1 VARNGIVAALA
12 LAVALVGCGGEEPAE
27 GPDIAALRAKN
38 DSIRAAR
45 AAAAPAPA
53 TDSAG
58 AAPAA
63 MRHDT
68 AGAGTATDS
77 AATDSAATDSAPIE
91 SGDAR
96 PGETAVLR
104 ETFVYTGGTRDPFA
118 SLLTLKSTGPELVDL
133 QLVGV
138 YQNLEAPSQSV
149 AVVREKDGGKRWKL
163 RVGDR
168 IGRMRVAAIR
178 QKDLVFAISDFGY
191 ERQETLSLRKPL
203 EEDEAP

>member
-12 LAVALVGCGGEEPAE
+12 LAVALVGCGGADESAE

-45 AAAAPAPA
+45 AAAAPAVDPA
-53 TDSAG
+53 APAGDSAA

-68 AGAGTATDS
+68 AGAGTAADS
-77 AATDSAATDSAPIE
+77 LD
-91 SGDAR
+91 GR

-104 ETFVYTGGTRDPFA
+104 ETFVYTGGARDPFA

-138 YQNLEAPSQSV
+138 YQNLAAPSQSV
-149 AVVREKDGGKRWKL
+149 VVVREKDGGKRWKL

-168 IGRMRVAAIR
+168 IGRMRVAAIQ
-178 QKDLVFAISDFGY
+178 QKDVVFAISDFGY

-203 EEDEAP
+203 EEDEAQ